1 MVSVFSAILGM
12 ASSISS
18 YWVQLRFEDEN
29 CSSVSKPK
37 EKQIKNVDSGW
48 DTVTKLKQK
57 QIAKLKSTFSS
68 NGTTVILFKDSQS
81 NEVAV
86 TNDDE
91 YTS

>member
-1 MVSVFSAILGM
+1 M
-12 ASSISS
+12 ARRISS
-18 YWVQLRFEDEN
+18 YWVQLKFEDEN
-29 CSSVSKPK
+29 CCCVGKPK
-37 EKQIKNVDSGW
+37 EKQIKNVDLGW
-48 DTVTKLKQK
+48 DTITKFKQK

-68 NGTTVILFKDSQS
+68 NDTTVILFKDSQS